1 MAMQTPNGMDGPFA
15 WDPSPEGGLGELV
28 KRRVTQ
34 CALSRIC
41 GVCAESLGRP
51 LVFVGTPEEIGRNAF
66 HAPPLHSA
74 CADALLRDPGADPD
88 WQVVTTAGFE
98 FVRPGKEDV
107 DKRPTFQPNSLIE
120 GPEAVRGART
130 TSA

>member
-1 MAMQTPNGMDGPFA
+1 MRTPHGMNGPFA
-15 WDPSPEGGLGELV
+15 WEPGPEGGLGELV

-51 LVFVGTPEEIGRNAF
+51 VVFVGTTDEVARNAF

-74 CADALLRDPGADPD
+74 CADALLRDPGADPS
-88 WQVVTTAGFE
+88 WEVVSTAGFE
-98 FVRPGKEDV
+98 FVRPARED
-107 DKRPTFQPNSLIE
+107 DDRRPTFQPNSLI
-120 GPEAVRGART
+120 
-130 TSA
+130 SAGE